1 MNKVPKSTS
10 EILERSVQISDGLR
24 QTSGDGVNMAFDVK
38 YGIMF
43 CLYMPGHQGSY
54 GESRGRIA
62 LTYFPASQ
70 PTNSVTIEV
79 ASGHTEYVPNIISL
93 GDGKVRLFYEEDS
106 KSDSDH
112 VLSYKDYDYLTDTLT
127 EAKTIMLKKDDGSV
141 TPLTQGEEF
150 RYLEERGLN
159 DHTYLCTEQICMGG
173 HTIFKGEDGYHYGS
187 ISTYLSEVILYR
199 SADNLA
205 TVEFFAVCPYVSQYE
220 FDYKILDGKIYAL
233 FRTNRDVNAISW
245 TISEDMGKTWSEPV
259 ELEESIQCRPR
270 VIVHNG
276 HILMSYNYFNDDTG
290 NRPPIQQGRTSI
302 RMHLGE
308 AENPYDN
315 PVVADLYSRYGI
327 VNIALVDV
335 YGDVYMAY
343 STSELALECQNYLL
357 QAAYHDPAPVGRGKD
372 AVRYVKLG
380 DLTPKNYK

>member
-1 MNKVPKSTS
+1 MNNKPKVTS
-10 EILERSVQISDGLR
+10 DILERSVQISDGLT

-43 CLYMPGHQGSY
+43 CIYMPGHQGSY
-54 GESRGRIA
+54 GESRGRIS

-106 KSDSDH
+106 RSDTDH
-112 VLSYKDYDYLTDTLT
+112 VLSYKDYDYISKTLSDK
-127 EAKTIMLKKDDGSV
+127 KTIMLKKDDGSFV
-141 TPLTQGEEF
+141 PLTQGEEF
-150 RYLEERGLN
+150 SYLEERGLKN
-159 DHTYLCTEQICMGG
+159 HTYLCTEQICMGG

-199 SADNLA
+199 SRDNLA
-205 TVEFFAVCPYVSQYE
+205 TVEFFAVCPYVAQYE
-220 FDYKILDGKIYAL
+220 FDYKILNGRIYAIY
-233 FRTNRDVNAISW
+233 RTNRQENAISY
-245 TISEDMGKTWSEPV
+245 TISDDMGKTWSEPV
-259 ELEESIQCRPR
+259 EFEGSIQCRPR
-270 VIVHNG
+270 VILHNG

-290 NRPPIQQGRTSI
+290 NRYPIQQGRTSV
-302 RMHLGE
+302 RMRLGE
-308 AENPYDN
+308 ALNPYDN

-327 VNIALVDV
+327 VNICLNDIL
-335 YGDVYMAY
+335 GDVYMAY
-343 STSELALECQNYLL
+343 STSELALECQNYLN
-357 QAAYHDPAPVGRGKD
+357 QAAYHDPEPVGRGKD

-380 DLTPKNYK
+380 DLSL